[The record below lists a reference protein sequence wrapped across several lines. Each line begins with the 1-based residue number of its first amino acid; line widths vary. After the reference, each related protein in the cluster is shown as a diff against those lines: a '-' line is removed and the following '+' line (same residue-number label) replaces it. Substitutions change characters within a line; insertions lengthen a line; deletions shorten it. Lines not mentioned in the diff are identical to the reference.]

1 MRTELVRIRLTWEV
15 LEQRN
20 CDEKRAG
27 ENKANLGGNRAN
39 NAQKWRD

>member
-1 MRTELVRIRLTWEV
+1 MRKELVRIGLIGEV

-27 ENKANLGGNRAN
+27 ENQANLGGT
-39 NAQKWRD
+39 